1 MTCRHVSQCVRAV
14 VSVCVRAR
22 GGGGREG
29 GWVQEEVSIERN
41 TGRARKKERQR
52 ERERDRE
59 TEREKAE
66 RVSEVGQSRD
76 TTLGHK

>member
-1 MTCRHVSQCVRAV
+1 M
-14 VSVCVRAR
+14 
-22 GGGGREG
+22 
-29 GWVQEEVSIERN
+29 QEEVSIQRN

-52 ERERDRE
+52 ERERETDRE
-59 TEREKAE
+59 REREKAE